1 MKCVWMEMVKNPHA
15 LLVLSDV
22 YRLLSIFGSNV
33 LAGGWC
39 DGGVWENA
47 VLSLNSVGVVTLL
60 RWALGRL
67 LLCYC

>member
-1 MKCVWMEMVKNPHA
+1 MEMVKNPHA

-39 DGGVWENA
+39 DVGVWENA

-60 RWALGRL
+60 R
-67 LLCYC
+67 